1 MNIWCGNSLAL
12 IELLLPVFVY
22 QSYKADHDRGST
34 PGSLKAVIFKESDFS
49 WVLLPAHL
57 GHSSNREET
66 QAGEYNF
73 PLFGHYTAAFV
84 TRHSYFS
91 GEKHSVK
98 EYEKSLNLTELL
110 SWQQRGE
117 LKRDDHC
124 CE

>member
-1 MNIWCGNSLAL
+1 MMTG
-12 IELLLPVFVY
+12 
-22 QSYKADHDRGST
+22 RT

-66 QAGEYNF
+66 QAGECNF
-73 PLFGHYTAAFV
+73 SLFGHYTAAFV

-91 GEKHSVK
+91 GEKRSVK
-98 EYEKSLNLTELL
+98 EYEKSLNLTDLL

-117 LKRDDHC
+117 LKRADHC